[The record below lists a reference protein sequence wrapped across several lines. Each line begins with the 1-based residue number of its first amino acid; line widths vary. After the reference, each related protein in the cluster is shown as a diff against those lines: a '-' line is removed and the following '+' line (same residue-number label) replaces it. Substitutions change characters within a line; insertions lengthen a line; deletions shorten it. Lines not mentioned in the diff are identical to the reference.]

1 MFTYLSSIHG
11 SADLIFLVCA
21 ITGVTL
27 FALRGLLMLSGSVFG
42 DADDADHHHEDVE
55 PTFKFLTL
63 HTLTG
68 FLMVFGL
75 LGLGLRHQ
83 LDYPFGLTLGL
94 ALLAGCFMMLLVGA
108 IFYGASHVTS
118 HGTVFRIEEAIG
130 LPAIVYQRITATE
143 DGKVQVEVR
152 GMTRELAAKAH
163 EGAEIDSFVHV
174 RVVAVVD
181 EHTVVVEQF
190 KV

>member
-1 MFTYLSSIHG
+1 MFTYLSSMQG
-11 SADLIFLVCA
+11 TTDLMFVACA
-21 ITGVTL
+21 IIGVTL
-27 FALRGLLMLSGSVFG
+27 FALRGLFMLIGG
-42 DADDADHHHEDVE
+42 LLHGADDTDHHHEDVA

-94 ALLAGCFMMLLVGA
+94 ALMAGFFMMLLVGA

-118 HGTVFRIEEAIG
+118 HGTVFQISEAIG
-130 LPAIVYQRITATE
+130 LPAIVYQRISATD
-143 DGKVQVEVR
+143 DGKVQVEVQ
-152 GMTRELAAKAH
+152 GVTRELAARGRD
-163 EGAEIDSFVHV
+163 GAEIDSFVHV
-174 RVVAVVD
+174 RIVDAVD
-181 EHTVVVEQF
+181 EHTVIVEQLKF
-190 KV
+190 